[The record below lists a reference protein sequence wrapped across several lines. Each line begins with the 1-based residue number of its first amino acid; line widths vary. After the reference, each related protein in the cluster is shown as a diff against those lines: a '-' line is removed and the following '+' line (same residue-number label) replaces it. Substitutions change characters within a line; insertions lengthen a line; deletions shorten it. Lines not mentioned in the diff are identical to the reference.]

1 MASRRTATNAP
12 RSAIEEAS
20 PRPLLDRSRNPRR
33 MGRAER
39 REQDRQSPLR
49 AKRIAVERH
58 PLAATTCWI
67 DGHRRR
73 ERQTPLQPPR
83 AARERRLLGPRRALS
98 PAAPRHFSA
107 AAKFG
112 ARMARKAAKMAR
124 KPGSPLPNGS
134 RRRRQSA
141 IVCTRCCSNMTQSNG
156 LRSTSPFHSAA
167 ICLKRSEPLSPH
179 QPIPRF
185 GATPAYRTTSAIQ
198 SSPRPRAVARDRWGC
213 VAANRG

>member
-1 MASRRTATNAP
+1 
-12 RSAIEEAS
+12 
-20 PRPLLDRSRNPRR
+20 LDR
-33 MGRAER
+33 RA
-39 REQDRQSPLR
+39 P
-49 AKRIAVERH
+49 
-58 PLAATTCWI
+58 AA
-67 DGHRRR
+67 GAL
-73 ERQTPLQPPR
+73 RQTPLQPPR
-83 AARERRLLGPRRALS
+83 AAHERRLLGPRRALS

-112 ARMARKAAKMAR
+112 ARMARKATKMAR

-141 IVCTRCCSNMTQSNG
+141 IVCTRCCSNTTQSNG

-179 QPIPRF
+179 QPILRF
-185 GATPAYRTTSAIQ
+185 GATPTFRTTSAIQ